1 MVNQANA
8 LQMLWKD
15 TCSIYTKEKTT
26 NSTTKRTEFTE
37 ELLYENQSC
46 KLSFETLT
54 STTGMNH
61 APSISQGVK
70 LFISNMLSIPAGSKI
85 VVTRNGVQYIYKN
98 SGEPGVFTY
107 HQEIP
112 LELFEGWA

>member
-1 MVNQANA
+1 MVNHAAA
-8 LQMLWKD
+8 LQRLWKD
-15 TCSIYTKEKTT
+15 TCSIYIKGKKT
-26 NSTTKRTEFTE
+26 NEITKRTEFTE

-70 LFISNMLSIPAGSKI
+70 LLISNMLSIPAGSKI
-85 VVTRNGVQYIYKN
+85 VVTRNGVEYAYKN
-98 SGEPGVFTY
+98 SGEPGVFTH
-107 HQEIP
+107 HQEIS
-112 LELFEGWA
+112 LELFKGWA